1 MANQTN
7 DAKICYTCRS
17 EMIPKDIYVEE
28 SDIIGNIT
36 IKGCYTDY
44 NVCPKCGC
52 EVISSKILEMLDAL
66 TEKRVSELLAK
77 RINYMTDI
85 TEQFMSASEVAA
97 KLNIHV
103 NTLLKPAYSYKN
115 LMWNTTIF
123 GKVYF
128 LKESVEEFLR
138 THRDGR
144 IKLID

>member
-1 MANQTN
+1 MTNQTN

-17 EMIPKDIYVEE
+17 KMIPTDIYVEKSE
-28 SDIIGNIT
+28 IIGNIT

-52 EVISSKILEMLDAL
+52 EVISSKILEILDVL
-66 TEKRVSELLAK
+66 IEKRVSELLAK
-77 RINYMTDI
+77 QINNMEDI
-85 TEQFMSASEVAA
+85 TEKFIPASEVAT

-103 NTLLKPAYSYKN
+103 NTLLKPAYSYKT

-123 GKVYF
+123 GKAYF
-128 LKESVEEFLR
+128 LKASVEEFLR